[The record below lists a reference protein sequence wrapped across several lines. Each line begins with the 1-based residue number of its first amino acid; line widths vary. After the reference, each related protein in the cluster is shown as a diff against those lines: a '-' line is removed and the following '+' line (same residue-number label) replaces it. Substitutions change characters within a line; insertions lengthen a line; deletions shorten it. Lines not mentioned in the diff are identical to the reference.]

1 MYSTIFGR
9 FTTKERA
16 EIYVDALNEY
26 ANNVIGACRVFSE
39 VARKMDGKCYNVR
52 FWRALDEALLER
64 FGVFKTPH
72 GVGLQRVRITITDGF
87 GGDLFFNVKVANSD
101 AFIDGH
107 AYDVRGDIY
116 ASIFIDHDVA
126 FEGNQRIKADEFER
140 AARKIAVSAEV
151 EQVKWLDA
159 IRFWDTYMDRC
170 AEIDELMKKLAP
182 KINPLFI
189 RSDVREL
196 LNGKNVRLMGKK
208 FD

>member
-1 MYSTIFGR
+1 MNSTIFGR

-52 FWRALDEALLER
+52 FWRALDQALRER
-64 FGVFKTPH
+64 FGTLTTRD
-72 GVGLQRVRITITDGF
+72 GVELQRVRIVITDGF
-87 GGDLFFNVKVANSD
+87 GGDLYFNVKVNNLYP
-101 AFIDGH
+101 FINGH
-107 AYDVRGDIY
+107 AYDVQGDIY
-116 ASIFIDHDVA
+116 ASIFIDANIA
-126 FEGNQRIKADEFER
+126 FEGNARIKADEFER
-140 AARKIAVSAEV
+140 AARKIAVRAEV
-151 EQVKWLDA
+151 EQTKWRDA
-159 IRFWDTYMDRC
+159 ILFWDEYMDRC
-170 AEIDELMKKLAP
+170 AEIDELMKKLVP

>member
-9 FTTKERA
+9 FTTMERA

-64 FGVFKTPH
+64 FGTITTRD
-72 GVGLQRVRITITDGF
+72 GVELQRVRIVITDGF
-87 GGDLFFNVKVANSD
+87 GGDLFFSVKVKNSD

-107 AYDVRGDIY
+107 AYDVQGDIY
-116 ASIFIDHDVA
+116 ASIFIDYNLA

-140 AARKIAVSAEV
+140 AARKIAVSAEI
-151 EQVKWLDA
+151 EQTKWLDA
-159 IRFWDTYMDRC
+159 IRFWDAYMDRC

-189 RSDVREL
+189 RLDVREL

-208 FD
+208 FE